1 MVGPPR
7 VVAGEVCIRL
17 DRPRR
22 KWGFA
27 RPPAPDEDRHSAEID
42 KDLWSAARDRVGGDR
57 GAEHLHV
64 PIGRRPR
71 IFADYVDVIEL
82 ECRIVHGFAFHPDRP
97 GGYSSFSGAI
107 INARSL
113 GQNTLKYN
121 SPG

>member
-7 VVAGEVCIRL
+7 VVAGEVGIRL
-17 DRPRR
+17 HRPRR

-64 PIGRRPR
+64 PIGGRSGM
-71 IFADYVDVIEL
+71 FADYVDAIEL
-82 ECRIVHGFAFHPDRP
+82 ECGIAHRFAFHPDRP
-97 GGYSSFSGAI
+97 GGYSSFSGGD